1 MFPDGL
7 SHRSPQELRR
17 YAEVL
22 VYIAAAD
29 GELVREEI
37 AVIEAMMGRCMIHPE
52 VRVDIRSGFEHPVPL
67 EQSLV
72 DLEHGLI
79 RFILRDAA
87 FVAAIDGSYDPKEI
101 KALKAIAKAGEVS
114 KEELS
119 SLLDWVG
126 DGWNWYQNFSKI
138 L

>member
-7 SHRSPQELRR
+7 GHRTPQELRR
-17 YAEVL
+17 YADIL

-37 AVIEAMMGRCMIHPE
+37 AVIESMMGRCMIHPE
-52 VRVDIRSGFEHPVPL
+52 VRVDIRSGFDHPVPL
-67 EQSLV
+67 SQSLV
-72 DLEHGLI
+72 DLDPDLI
-79 RFILRDAA
+79 GFILRDAA
-87 FVAAIDGSYDPKEI
+87 FVAAVDGSYDPKEI
-101 KALKAIAKAGEVS
+101 KALKAIAKAGGIEKDV
-114 KEELS
+114 LS

-126 DGWNWYQNFSKI
+126 TGWNWYQDFSKI

>member
-7 SHRSPQELRR
+7 GHRTPQELRR
-17 YAEVL
+17 YADIL

-72 DLEHGLI
+72 DLDPELV

-114 KEELS
+114 KDVLS

-126 DGWNWYQNFSKI
+126 AGWNWYQDFSEI

>member
-7 SHRSPQELRR
+7 GHRTPQELRR
-17 YAEVL
+17 YADIL

-72 DLEHGLI
+72 DLDPELI

-101 KALKAIAKAGEVS
+101 KALKVIAKAGGVS
-114 KEELS
+114 KDVLS

-126 DGWNWYQNFSKI
+126 DGWNWYQGFSEI

>member
-7 SHRSPQELRR
+7 GHRTPQELRR
-17 YAEVL
+17 YADIL

-72 DLEHGLI
+72 DLDPELI

-101 KALKAIAKAGEVS
+101 RALKAIAKAGGVS
-114 KEELS
+114 KDVLS

-126 DGWNWYQNFSKI
+126 AGWNWYQDFSEI

>member
-52 VRVDIRSGFEHPVPL
+52 VRVDIRSGATP
-67 EQSLV
+67 S
-72 DLEHGLI
+72 
-79 RFILRDAA
+79 
-87 FVAAIDGSYDPKEI
+87 
-101 KALKAIAKAGEVS
+101 
-114 KEELS
+114 
-119 SLLDWVG
+119 
-126 DGWNWYQNFSKI
+126 
-138 L
+138 

>member
-7 SHRSPQELRR
+7 GHRTPQELRR
-17 YAEVL
+17 YADIL

-72 DLEHGLI
+72 DLDPELI

-101 KALKAIAKAGEVS
+101 KALKAIAKAGGVS
-114 KEELS
+114 KDVLS

-126 DGWNWYQNFSKI
+126 AGWNWYQDFSEI

>member
-7 SHRSPQELRR
+7 GHRTPQELRR
-17 YAEVL
+17 YADIL

-72 DLEHGLI
+72 DLDPELI

-114 KEELS
+114 KDVLS

-126 DGWNWYQNFSKI
+126 AGWNWYQDFSEI

>member
-7 SHRSPQELRR
+7 GHRSTQELRR
-17 YAEVL
+17 YADIL
-22 VYIAAAD
+22 VFIAAAD

-52 VRVDIRSGFEHPVPL
+52 ARVDIRSGFEHPVPL

-72 DLEHGLI
+72 DLDPEWI

-101 KALKAIAKAGEVS
+101 KALKAIAKAGGVEKDV
-114 KEELS
+114 LS
-119 SLLDWVG
+119 SLLDWVEN
-126 DGWNWYQNFSKI
+126 GWNWYQEFYKI

>member
-7 SHRSPQELRR
+7 GHRTPQELRR
-17 YAEVL
+17 YADIL

-72 DLEHGLI
+72 DLDPELI

-101 KALKAIAKAGEVS
+101 KALKAIAKAGGVS
-114 KEELS
+114 KDVLS

-126 DGWNWYQNFSKI
+126 DGWNWYQGFSEI

>member
-7 SHRSPQELRR
+7 GHRSAQELRR
-17 YAEVL
+17 YAEIL

-52 VRVDIRSGFEHPVPL
+52 VRVDIRAGFEQPIPL
-67 EQSLV
+67 EQSLA
-72 DLEHGLI
+72 DLEPELI
-79 RFILRDAA
+79 HFILRDAA

-101 KALKAIAKAGEVS
+101 RALRAIAKAGGIKKDV
-114 KEELS
+114 LS
-119 SLLDWVG
+119 SILDWVEN
-126 DGWNWYQNFSKI
+126 GWNWYQDFSG
-138 L
+138 LL

>member
-7 SHRSPQELRR
+7 GHRTPQELRR
-17 YAEVL
+17 YADFL

-72 DLEHGLI
+72 DLDPELI

-101 KALKAIAKAGEVS
+101 KALKAIAKAGGVS
-114 KEELS
+114 KDVLS

-126 DGWNWYQNFSKI
+126 AGWNWYQDFSEI

>member
-7 SHRSPQELRR
+7 GHRTPQELRR
-17 YAEVL
+17 YADIL

-72 DLEHGLI
+72 DLDPELV

-101 KALKAIAKAGEVS
+101 KALKAIAKAGGVS
-114 KEELS
+114 KDVLS

-126 DGWNWYQNFSKI
+126 AGWNWYQDFSEI